1 MKECEWHRLVDSKW
15 QKLEQEL
22 GSLHIP
28 TKKQAING
36 VKRLY
41 RHIMKKPFEGRVEVA
56 KKRNQR
62 TWIRYKTTRFDGYS
76 RTERVLTVSP
86 KYQNFWHSGWSA
98 IIHDLS
104 HCIHREKNPT
114 LRPHHHY
121 QLRIEKEMTDYAIK
135 YEFHKSK

>member
-28 TKKQAING
+28 TEKEAING

-62 TWIRYKTTRFDGYS
+62 TWITYKTHRWFLFNY
-76 RTERVLTVSP
+76 
-86 KYQNFWHSGWSA
+86 
-98 IIHDLS
+98 IIKVVVF
-104 HCIHREKNPT
+104 R
-114 LRPHHHY
+114 
-121 QLRIEKEMTDYAIK
+121 
-135 YEFHKSK
+135 KSVMV